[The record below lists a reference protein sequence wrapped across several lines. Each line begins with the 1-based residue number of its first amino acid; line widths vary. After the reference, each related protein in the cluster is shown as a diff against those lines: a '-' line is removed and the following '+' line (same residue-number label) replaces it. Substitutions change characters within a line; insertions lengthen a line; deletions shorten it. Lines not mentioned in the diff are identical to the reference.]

1 MAFVD
6 EVSQQYEITKFIGFN
21 QFEHSQFLQPGE
33 TQSAQNM
40 DISDGNLSVCKG
52 FNEYITLPIPKGIK
66 TLMPFYK
73 NNDDGTVTSY
83 LLAAT
88 NDTLYY
94 YNGSAWVF
102 LKGGLTSG
110 YFDFINYQKDST
122 DLIIMTNGNENVL
135 KWDGTT
141 ISDLLGSPPKFQ
153 SITLHYERVWGTGI
167 KTNPNQVDYSKD
179 LNPEDWTQTIN
190 TGGLME
196 LPTWDGGICIAVE
209 SIFDN
214 IVVFKQKHIFRI
226 YGTYP
231 GEYQNKNVFTSTGAI
246 ARRSIVNAVTVAFFL
261 SDSGIYAYNGSQTQL
276 ISSPIKD
283 VIASMNSNYADK
295 ACAVFYDNK
304 YILAIPTGNSN
315 VNDTIIEYDTLK
327 QSFNIKKGI
336 NINHFVEYKG
346 KLLFC
351 NDDVVSGNS
360 YVYQYDSDTTF
371 NGNNIDAFW
380 ESPYNDWNAPNT
392 TKTSTYLYATFQ
404 GSGQL
409 QIDSIFDGVTK
420 SITIDLPTTPKILKK
435 RIRNKGRR
443 FKFKFSNVNGSTFTM
458 IGCKILMDIDTD

>member
-1 MAFVD
+1 MLQDEESLKYSISEFV
-6 EVSQQYEITKFIGFN
+6 GFN
-21 QFEHSQFLQPGE
+21 QAKHTQFLNPGE

-40 DISDGNLSVCKG
+40 DIRDGNLSVCKG
-52 FNEYITLPIPKGIK
+52 YSKYISTAIASGIK

-73 NNDDGTVTSY
+73 NNGDGTVTSY
-83 LLAAT
+83 LIAAT
-88 NDTLYY
+88 SNALYY
-94 YNGSAWVF
+94 WNGSAWVT
-102 LKGGLTSG
+102 LKSGLTSG
-110 YFDFINYQKDST
+110 YFDYINYQKDMT
-122 DLIIMTNGNENVL
+122 DLIIMTNGNENIL
-135 KWDGTT
+135 KWDGST
-141 ISDLLGSPPKFQ
+141 ISDLGGSPPKFQ

-179 LNPEDWTQTIN
+179 LNPEDWTQTVN

-196 LPTWDGGICIAVE
+196 LPTWDGGVCVAIE

-214 IVVFKQKHIFRI
+214 IVVFKQRHIFRI

-231 GEYQNKNVFTSTGAI
+231 GEYANKNVFTSTGAI

-261 SDSGIYAYNGSQTQL
+261 SNDGIYAYNGSQTEL
-276 ISSPIKD
+276 ISNPVKD
-283 VIASMNSNYADK
+283 VIATMNSNYADK

-304 YILAIPTGNSN
+304 YILAIPTGTST

-336 NINHFVEYKG
+336 NVNHFVEYKN

-351 NDDVVSGNS
+351 NDDAISGNS
-360 YVYQYDSDTTF
+360 YVYEYNSGTNF
-371 NGNNIDAFW
+371 NGTNINAYW
-380 ESPYNDWNAPNT
+380 ETGETDWDAPNAV
-392 TKTSTYLYATFQ
+392 KTSTYLYATFV
-404 GSGQL
+404 GTGQMKV
-409 QIDSIFDGVTK
+409 DATFDGVTK
-420 SITIDLPTTPKILKK
+420 SILIDLPTTPKILKK

-458 IGCKILMDIDTD
+458 INPKILMDVDQD